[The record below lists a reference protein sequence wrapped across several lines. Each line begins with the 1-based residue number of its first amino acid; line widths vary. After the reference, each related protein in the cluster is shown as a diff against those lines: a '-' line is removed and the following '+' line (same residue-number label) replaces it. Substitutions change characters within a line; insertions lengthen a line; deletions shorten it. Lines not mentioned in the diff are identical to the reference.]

1 MKYKRK
7 IIFLVFMPI
16 IFACNY
22 KYDGDNEVINN
33 IIESQNYN
41 GEITD
46 LIIYA
51 LTTIFLFF
59 IVGYFGTR
67 KNKK

>member
-7 IIFLVFMPI
+7 IIFLVFIPI

-33 IIESQNYN
+33 IIESQNYD

-51 LTTIFLFF
+51 LVTIFLFF
-59 IVGYFGTR
+59 IVGYFGIKK
-67 KNKK
+67 KNK

>member
-1 MKYKRK
+1 
-7 IIFLVFMPI
+7 MPI

-22 KYDGDNEVINN
+22 KYDGDNELINN
-33 IIESQNYN
+33 IIESQNYD

-51 LTTIFLFF
+51 LLIISLFF
-59 IVGYFGTR
+59 IIGYIG
-67 KNKK
+67 NKKKKK

>member
-7 IIFLVFMPI
+7 IIYLVFIPI

-22 KYDGDNEVINN
+22 KYDGDNEVINS
-33 IIESQNYN
+33 IIESQNYD

-51 LTTIFLFF
+51 LVTIFLFF
-59 IVGYFGTR
+59 IVGYFGIKK
-67 KNKK
+67 KNK

>member
-1 MKYKRK
+1 
-7 IIFLVFMPI
+7 MPI

-33 IIESQNYN
+33 IIESQNYD

-51 LTTIFLFF
+51 LVTIFLFF
-59 IVGYFGTR
+59 IVGYFGIR
-67 KNKK
+67 KKKK

>member
-7 IIFLVFMPI
+7 IIFLVFIPI
-16 IFACNY
+16 IFGCNY

-33 IIESQNYN
+33 IIESQNYD

-51 LTTIFLFF
+51 LVTIFLFF
-59 IVGYFGTR
+59 IVGYFGIKK
-67 KNKK
+67 KNK